1 MTAGTSSL
9 PVKVMATIVHFDLP
23 ADDLE
28 RAKTFYS
35 SLFGWNFEL
44 APGWTDYYLI
54 TTTAE
59 DGSPG
64 IGGGMGKRG
73 MPDQRITS
81 YIGVSPIDSCLTDVA
96 RLGGKV
102 LLPKTVVQKFGYLA
116 VCEDT
121 EGNPFGLW
129 EENPEAE

>member
-1 MTAGTSSL
+1 MASDASSPL
-9 PVKVMATIVHFDLP
+9 GKTMATIVHFDLP
-23 ADDLE
+23 AEDLE

-35 SLFGWNFEL
+35 SLFGWTFEL
-44 APGWTDYYLI
+44 APGWTDFYLI

-64 IGGGMGKRG
+64 VGGGMGKRG
-73 MPDQRITS
+73 VPDQRIAN
-81 YIGVSPIDSCLTDVA
+81 YIGVPSVDACLADVT

-102 LLPKTVVQKFGYLA
+102 VLQKTAVPKFGYLA
-116 VCEDT
+116 ICEDT